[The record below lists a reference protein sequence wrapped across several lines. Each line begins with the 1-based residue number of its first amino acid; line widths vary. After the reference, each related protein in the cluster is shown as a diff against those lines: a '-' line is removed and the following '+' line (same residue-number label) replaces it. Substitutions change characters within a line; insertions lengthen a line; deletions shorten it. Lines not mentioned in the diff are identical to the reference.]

1 MKEHFR
7 QYFLPVFTGFCA
19 AWASVGASLTMGE
32 CAERLLPYDP
42 SAWYGSAVD
51 FIDDYNLPLLMI
63 FSSFIGFALMLICE
77 KRIQRHIPVNSHSK
91 ISSVTFRALFWL
103 GGIFAAGTALALSMM
118 VNGGIALELWTVFL
132 IIACDW
138 LMILLFALL
147 MYLVQFIVKKAR
159 KDTSCHIAYGLE
171 MLLALLFFTVVFITL
186 SL

>member
-1 MKEHFR
+1 M
-7 QYFLPVFTGFCA
+7 
-19 AWASVGASLTMGE
+19 
-32 CAERLLPYDP
+32 
-42 SAWYGSAVD
+42 D
-51 FIDDYNLPLLMI
+51 FIDDYKLPLLMI

-77 KRIQRHIPVNSHSK
+77 KRIQRHIPVNSHRK

-171 MLLALLFFTVVFITL
+171 MLLALLFFTVVFITF